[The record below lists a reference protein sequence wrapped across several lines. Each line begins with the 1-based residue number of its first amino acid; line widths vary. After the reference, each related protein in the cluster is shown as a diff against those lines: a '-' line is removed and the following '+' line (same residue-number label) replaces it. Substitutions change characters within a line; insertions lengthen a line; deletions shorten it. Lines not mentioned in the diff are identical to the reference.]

1 MSLLF
6 TGSGVAL
13 VTPFLPSGE
22 INYAVLSTLIEWHIE
37 NKTDALILAGTT
49 GEAATL
55 SLEEK
60 RNLFTY
66 SVQVANKRIHI
77 CAGTGTNNTAA
88 SIELS
93 LIAQEAGV
101 DSLLL
106 VTPFYNKPTQRGMYA
121 HFEAIASRVQLPII
135 LYNVPSRTSVNLLPE
150 TVAALSKIP
159 NIRAIKEAS
168 ADISQIAK
176 VFELCGDDFYVY
188 SGNDDQT
195 YAIMALGGKGVISVT
210 ANIAPLAVANQ
221 VHFFLQGKIQE
232 AKQLGFVL
240 RSLHDTM
247 FIETNP
253 VPVKAALQIMG
264 TEVGSVRLPLVSLEE
279 KNLVKLQAVIK
290 DYQQRGIL

>member
-1 MSLLF
+1 MSSLF
-6 TGSGVAL
+6 LGSGVAL

-22 INYAVLSTLIEWHIE
+22 IDYVVLSQLIEWHIL

-60 RNLFTY
+60 RSLFSY
-66 SVQVANKRIHI
+66 SVKVANKRIHI

-121 HFEAIASRVQLPII
+121 HFEAIASRVQIPII

-150 TVAALSKIP
+150 TVEALSKIT

-176 VFELCGDDFYVY
+176 VFELCGDDFIVY

-195 YAIMALGGKGVISVT
+195 FAIMALGGKGVISVT
-210 ANIAPLAVANQ
+210 ANIAPLAVSNQ
-221 VHFFLQGKIQE
+221 VHLFLNGMIQE
-232 AKQLGFVL
+232 AKQLGNVL
-240 RSLHDTM
+240 RPLHDIM

-253 VPVKAALQIMG
+253 VPVKQALQLLG
-264 TEVGSVRLPLVSLEE
+264 TEVGGVRLPLVSLEE
-279 KNLVKLQAVIK
+279 KNFVKLQTVIN